1 MWFEGV
7 GMRSFIASDVIMK
20 YAKFFP
26 WPVAFF
32 FFFFFFFFFCF
43 VFFFFFFFFFFLC
56 VCVCE
61 VRSSSLMCPSAKLH
75 YMCICFI
82 H

>member
-32 FFFFFFFFFCF
+32 LFFFFFFC
-43 VFFFFFFFFFFLC
+43 VC
-56 VCVCE
+56 VCVRLDL
-61 VRSSSLMCPSAKLH
+61 VV
-75 YMCICFI
+75 
-82 H
+82 